1 MQPGRAA
8 GTRRVR
14 DRMRDS
20 CKQYH
25 SMMMMMMMMVSECC
39 PGCCAHLGPVPGMR
53 AVPGDVSGSPG
64 LRRLVAGPAGNIR
77 VQEEE
82 EDKTMIV
89 LYTGSVT
96 VLGAIVLRLRTIQSR
111 SRRTPAACNH
121 EEPCKSPTYYHDL
134 GQRQYNQCPDTS
146 QDPKDS

>member
-1 MQPGRAA
+1 M
-8 GTRRVR
+8 
-14 DRMRDS
+14 
-20 CKQYH
+20 C
-25 SMMMMMMMMVSECC
+25 
-39 PGCCAHLGPVPGMR
+39 
-53 AVPGDVSGSPG
+53 PG
-64 LRRLVAGPAGNIR
+64 LRDLEDWWQAAAGNIR

-134 GQRQYNQCPDTS
+134 GQRQCNQCPDTS